1 MEKSK
6 YIILPQNL
14 IKIQLILQNLQDN
27 IEQSLKL
34 W

>member
-34 W
+34 

>member
-6 YIILPQNL
+6 YVILPQNL
-14 IKIQLILQNLQDN
+14 IKIQIILQNLQDN

-34 W
+34 

>member
-6 YIILPQNL
+6 YVILPQNL
-14 IKIQLILQNLQDN
+14 IKIQIILQNLQDN

>member
-14 IKIQLILQNLQDN
+14 IKIQLILQNLPDN

-34 W
+34 

>member
-6 YIILPQNL
+6 YIILPLNL

>member
-14 IKIQLILQNLQDN
+14 IKIQIILQNLQDN